1 MLGGAFV
8 HFSPET
14 PLGWAVI
21 MRFFFLPLSL
31 TGLALPP
38 PFFSLEVLLS
48 NVSRTFVHVCKMEG
62 REDGILKRDRKS
74 SSSVSSPSNFCLLIS
89 FLTCQSFLHTHTHT
103 HRESIII
110 PFYVF
115 ESLREGALWFF
126 SFILFYSLLFL
137 FILLLSFSFFFRS
150 AYIIS
155 RRRLWED
162 GRGGGRRPDIWF
174 QVDFKSR
181 RFESEEEEEETKF
194 SFSFFSFPPSVHL
207 HI

>member
-103 HRESIII
+103 HTENQLSFPSMYLSRCVKE
-110 PFYVF
+110 PFDSF
-115 ESLREGALWFF
+115 LSFF
-126 SFILFYSLLFL
+126 SIHYYSSSFFFFLFL
-137 FILLLSFSFFFRS
+137 FSFVLL
-150 AYIIS
+150 I
-155 RRRLWED
+155 
-162 GRGGGRRPDIWF
+162 
-174 QVDFKSR
+174 
-181 RFESEEEEEETKF
+181 
-194 SFSFFSFPPSVHL
+194 
-207 HI
+207 